1 MGKLIGIDLG
11 TTTCEV
17 AYLNNGQPEIILND
31 LNKKITPSVVGISDK
46 DEFIVGELAQ
56 RQAVLEPEK
65 TIVEVK
71 RLMGEETKIK
81 IGDEELSPEEV
92 SSIILKKLK
101 EDAEDYLGEEVTEA
115 VITVPANFNDL
126 QRKATKEAGEM
137 AGLKVERIINEPTAA
152 ALAYGINNMKSDEK
166 VLVYD
171 LGGGTFDVTV
181 LELFE
186 GVIDV
191 KASRGNNKLGG
202 KDFNNI
208 IEQYIINNFEAQ
220 YDVNIRDDI
229 KAVARIKEE
238 AEKIKI
244 KLSNEEEVDINIPFI
259 AVDKENNPL
268 EIKTNLTRRK
278 FEAFIEELVDSTEVI
293 IDEAIKA
300 AGYDAKDIDVVIAV
314 GGSSRIPCVRKM
326 LEDKF
331 KDKIKYNVNPD
342 EAVALGAAIQAAIK
356 NDEID
361 SEEGILIT
369 DACSHTLG
377 TSVVEKL
384 SDGRFIDGIYDP
396 IILRDSKIPCT
407 ETKKYYTIKDNQRSV
422 IIDVYEGE
430 QKLASKNTKIGEF
443 ILKGVPKAPAGKELI
458 EVSFT
463 YDLNGILQV
472 SAKVLSTGKTLNKII
487 DISKK
492 SLPKEKKKFKLHKKK
507 KLDSK
512 KEEKEKLDINEE
524 IHSKEAIVEI
534 ENNEENINKVSMVD
548 RSLEVLE
555 DALNG
560 TGKAFILDQID
571 EDDPNNEM
579 QDLNVLY
586 GHIIEFSEG
595 KISSLEDGT
604 KKEEIK
610 ECVDKLKKALEE
622 NNKEN
627 AEKYNEKLIDYIFEL
642 E

>member
-1 MGKLIGIDLG
+1 MGKVIGIDLG
-11 TTTCEV
+11 TTTCEI

-31 LNKKITPSVVGISDK
+31 LNKKITPSVVGIADK
-46 DEFIVGELAQ
+46 DEFIVGELAK
-56 RQAVLEPEK
+56 RQAVLKPYK
-65 TIVEVK
+65 TIMEVK
-71 RLMGEETKIK
+71 RFMGEERKIK
-81 IGDEELSPEEV
+81 LGDKEFLPQEI

-101 EDAEDYLGEEVTEA
+101 EDAECYLGEEIIEA

-152 ALAYGINNMKSDEK
+152 ALAYGINNMNSDEK

-202 KDFNNI
+202 KDFNYI
-208 IEQYIINNFEAQ
+208 IEQYIINNFEA
-220 YDVNIRDDI
+220 DNGVSLKEDN
-229 KAVARIKEE
+229 KAIARIKEE

-244 KLSNEEEVDINIPFI
+244 KLSYEEEVDINIPFI
-259 AVDKENNPL
+259 AVDKEGNPL
-268 EIKTNLTRRK
+268 EIKTNLTRSK
-278 FEAFIEELVDSTEVI
+278 FEAFTKNLVDSTEVI
-293 IDEAIKA
+293 IDEAIKSA
-300 AGYDAKDIDVVIAV
+300 EYDINDINVVIAV
-314 GGSSRIPCVRKM
+314 GGSSRIPQVKKM
-326 LEDKF
+326 LQEKF
-331 KDKIKYNVNPD
+331 KDKIRYNVNPD

-369 DACSHTLG
+369 DACSYTLG

-384 SDGRFIDGIYDP
+384 SDGRFMDGIYDP

-407 ETKKYYTIKDNQRSV
+407 ERKKYYTIKDNQKSV
-422 IIDVYEGE
+422 IIDVYQGE

-443 ILKGVPKAPAGKELI
+443 ILKGIPKAPAGKELI
-458 EVSFT
+458 EVAFT

-472 SAKVLSTGKTLNKII
+472 SAKVLSTGKTLTKII
-487 DISKK
+487 DTSRKTLSKGN
-492 SLPKEKKKFKLHKKK
+492 K
-507 KLDSK
+507 KLN
-512 KEEKEKLDINEE
+512 DISPKSVENEQE
-524 IHSKEAIVEI
+524 Q
-534 ENNEENINKVSMVD
+534 NI
-548 RSLEVLE
+548 
-555 DALNG
+555 
-560 TGKAFILDQID
+560 ID
-571 EDDPNNEM
+571 EELNREVEKFAVYEVQDDTESNEQ
-579 QDLNVLY
+579 QDLCALY
-586 GHIIEFSEG
+586 GHIVAFADG
-595 KISSLEDGT
+595 KVSLLEDND
-604 KKEEIK
+604 KKEEMQKCI
-610 ECVDKLKKALEE
+610 DKLKKSLEE

-627 AEKYNEKLIDYIFEL
+627 AEQYNDKLIDFLFEL